1 MGISGQI
8 NSSSVL
14 NNLRLANRSLS
25 TSLKKL
31 SSGSRIITPEDD
43 AAGLAQS
50 IKLNNQ
56 SLRADAAIQN
66 NQNLTSFLRTQDAI
80 LNKAFEAVNRLSELT
95 VLVEDFTK
103 NNKDKKHYKLEY
115 DAILQ
120 SLQDLAGKKFNG
132 INLFSSSSEYSVVDE
147 NGTVREL
154 SGIDL
159 SEALK
164 TNWGLKFDGVNDYA
178 EIPNLNVTTQD
189 YTIEIKLGSNSS
201 GTIIG
206 LMRSSSNTN
215 QILIDA
221 NYRGNSEVWMSEGS
235 VLSTSA
241 LADDHM
247 LSITADGNGS
257 TTSLKAYQNG
267 SQVKSSTSSSS
278 VLQNDPDN
286 HPWVLGTDWDGNI
299 TSDFFSG
306 TIHEVR
312 VWNNIRSDAEIEENY
327 NKRLTGL
334 EDGLIG
340 HWDFDSISPLT
351 DKTNGSEDIILNGP
365 TWTDSTS
372 DEPAGAKSFD
382 RVLKNLSD
390 LRATVGSR
398 ITSTNNDISALQ
410 QLKENLSSS
419 VSKITDA
426 NIAEEATQYAKYQ
439 ILNRSSIA
447 VLSQAKTS
455 SLNVL
460 ELIP

>member
-14 NNLRLANRSLS
+14 ANLRLANRNLS
-25 TSLKKL
+25 ASLKKL
-31 SSGSRIITPEDD
+31 SSGSRIINPKDD

-80 LNKAFEAVNRLSELT
+80 LNKAFKAVNRLSELT
-95 VLVEDFTK
+95 VLVEDITK
-103 NNKDKKHYKLEY
+103 KNEDKKHYKLEY

-206 LMRSSSNTN
+206 LMRTSSNTN

-221 NYRGNSEVWMSEGS
+221 N
-235 VLSTSA
+235 
-241 LADDHM
+241 
-247 LSITADGNGS
+247 
-257 TTSLKAYQNG
+257 
-267 SQVKSSTSSSS
+267 
-278 VLQNDPDN
+278 
-286 HPWVLGTDWDGNI
+286 
-299 TSDFFSG
+299 
-306 TIHEVR
+306 
-312 VWNNIRSDAEIEENY
+312 
-327 NKRLTGL
+327 
-334 EDGLIG
+334 
-340 HWDFDSISPLT
+340 
-351 DKTNGSEDIILNGP
+351 
-365 TWTDSTS
+365 
-372 DEPAGAKSFD
+372 
-382 RVLKNLSD
+382 
-390 LRATVGSR
+390 
-398 ITSTNNDISALQ
+398 
-410 QLKENLSSS
+410 
-419 VSKITDA
+419 
-426 NIAEEATQYAKYQ
+426 
-439 ILNRSSIA
+439 
-447 VLSQAKTS
+447 
-455 SLNVL
+455 
-460 ELIP
+460 